1 VAQAG
6 STGKSAARKSSRWS
20 AIEVVIFAGLGRMGQ
35 KKDVIL
41 KNEPKKLFEFNKR
54 LHQ

>member
-41 KNEPKKLFEFNKR
+41 KKHTEEVI
-54 LHQ
+54 